1 MDALY
6 SGFINKYL
14 ALMHHLITEIKE
26 REEADMS
33 EFRERLLA
41 IEENQRGLLRE
52 TQALLKEYESS
63 DLIRENERLRRET
76 QEDRRAL
83 DKLRSETLRRR
94 KENAEL
100 RSALSEQI
108 LDEKLNILRLSNRK
122 LETYFAGEDGLR
134 VNRLKQFEEA
144 ARERIR
150 KMMLAARRLTDAEQ
164 QEFRHRLDELSRQL
178 DHSLEMQRRRNA
190 AAKSQVID
198 PMNEEYDRLGQEGV
212 DEATIQRRI
221 RQNRI
226 EMKIGLN
233 WINRLAILLILIAV
247 GTAFRYT
254 YAVWFN
260 DYMRGS
266 IFFLL
271 GALLLGG
278 GEWLYRRKRRTFAL
292 GLLGG
297 GTAVLYGSIF
307 YSYFLLGIIG
317 MTAALLLS
325 VLVTSTTVLLSLRYE
340 SRTICTF
347 GLVGG
352 YLPLLSYGLA
362 EGLEGPA
369 VYAAMGYLLLLNVL
383 LLIVSLHKRWT
394 VVAYVSFV
402 LNTVSMLLLVA
413 LADSVWIGA
422 GYAFVTFLM
431 YLVSTLAY
439 PMRFKQKLAEGDVVL
454 LGVNTWVSCG
464 VMYALL
470 QSAGAIEFRGLLA
483 LLFGLLYLGL
493 GRLAEKRVPEEKNT
507 RLLFDITAL
516 IFAILIVPFQ
526 LGGQWSAMGW
536 LAEACVLAVYGS
548 RIQSKLLERTGWVVM
563 ALCIG
568 AFMVIDLPANV
579 MSNWMAGADIRYFAI
594 KYTFITLGTVGL
606 AVFYAYEWQRNES
619 QKQNPGYYGSGERQ
633 LLLVFRYAA
642 LLNLWF
648 YALYEALRLYDA
660 VRGDG
665 GHHQAF
671 YRTLLIAAI
680 TALLSIGLS
689 RFTLIRDRI
698 VDAYAFILYLLSCL
712 MGVGLM
718 LTNPVLEREAGLNG
732 AGDYLA
738 LLLLLAANVLIF
750 WSGNRRLQH
759 LVRSRPEGGEWY
771 PVGVAAY
778 GLVML
783 TALLNV
789 QLHVDNAG
797 MVYSLAYLLIAL
809 TCIVYGFR
817 RRYVYIRRLGLAL
830 TLFCTAKLLVFDLG
844 LNGAGSRIIAYFA
857 AGFILLG
864 ISYMYQRVSN
874 RLEEEAAG
882 GGRQDAN
889 DNI

>member
-1 MDALY
+1 
-6 SGFINKYL
+6 
-14 ALMHHLITEIKE
+14 
-26 REEADMS
+26 MS

-52 TQALLKEYESS
+52 TQALLKEYELS
-63 DLIRENERLRRET
+63 DVIRENERLRRET
-76 QEDRRAL
+76 EEDRRRLTELQA
-83 DKLRSETLRRR
+83 ETLRRR

-122 LETYFAGEDGLR
+122 LDTYFAGEDGLR
-134 VNRLKQFEEA
+134 QNRLRQFEEA
-144 ARERIR
+144 TRERIR
-150 KMMLAARRLTDAEQ
+150 RMMLAARKLADTEQ
-164 QEFRHRLDELSRQL
+164 QEFRLRLDELSRQL
-178 DHSLEMQRRRNA
+178 DYSLEMQRRRSA
-190 AAKSQVID
+190 EAKQRVVD
-198 PMNEEYDRLGQEGV
+198 PMNGEYGRLAEEGV

-266 IFFLL
+266 VFFLL

-325 VLVTSTTVLLSLRYE
+325 VLVTLTAVLLSLRYE
-340 SRTICTF
+340 SKTVCTF

-383 LLIVSLHKRWT
+383 LLLVSLHKRWT
-394 VVAYVSFV
+394 LVAYVSFA
-402 LNTVSMLLLVA
+402 LNTLSMMLLVA
-413 LADSVWIGA
+413 LADNVWIA
-422 GYAFVTFLM
+422 AAYAFVTFLM
-431 YLVSTLAY
+431 YLGSTLTY
-439 PMRFKQKLAEGDVVL
+439 PLRFKQKLSEWDVVL
-454 LGVNTWVSCG
+454 LGINTWVGCG
-464 VMYALL
+464 VMYGLL
-470 QSAGAIEFRGLLA
+470 QSVGAFEFRGLLA
-483 LLFGLLYLGL
+483 LLFGLLYAGL
-493 GRLAEKRVPEEKNT
+493 GRLAEKRVPEEKST
-507 RLLFDITAL
+507 RLLFDVTAL
-516 IFAILIVPFQ
+516 IFAVLIVPLQ
-526 LGGQWSAMGW
+526 LGWQWSAVGW

-548 RIQSKLLERTGWVVM
+548 RVQSKLLERTGWVVM

-568 AFMVIDLPANV
+568 AFVLIDLPRNV
-579 MSNWMAGADIRYFAI
+579 MGHLIAGTDVQYFTV
-594 KYTFITLGTVGL
+594 KYTCITLGTL
-606 AVFYAYEWQRNES
+606 ALALFYAYEWRGDDSRNR
-619 QKQNPGYYGSGERQ
+619 GIGRYGFGERQ
-633 LLLVFRYAA
+633 MLLVFRYAA
-642 LLNLWF
+642 LLNIWF
-648 YALYEALRLYDA
+648 YGLYEGLRLYDL
-660 VRGDG
+660 VRGGAGD
-665 GHHQAF
+665 HYIF
-671 YRTLLIAAI
+671 YKTLLAAAI
-680 TALLSIGLS
+680 TALLSLGLS
-689 RFTLIRDRI
+689 RFPLIRDR
-698 VDAYAFILYLLSCL
+698 VTDTYALILYLIGCL
-712 MGVGLM
+712 IGVGLM
-718 LTNPVLEREAGLNG
+718 LTTPVLDRELDLNG
-732 AGDYLA
+732 AGNYIA
-738 LLLLLAANVLIF
+738 LLVLLAVNILIF
-750 WSGNRRLQH
+750 WSGNLRLRH
-759 LVRSRPEGGEWY
+759 LVRSYPAGGEWY
-771 PVGVAAY
+771 PVGVAVY
-778 GLVML
+778 GLIML
-783 TALLNV
+783 TALLGV

-797 MVYSLAYLLIAL
+797 MAYSLSYLLVAL
-809 TCIVYGFR
+809 GCIIYGFR
-817 RRYVYIRRLGLAL
+817 RRYVYIRRMGLAL

-844 LNGAGSRIIAYFA
+844 LNSTGSRIIAYFA

-882 GGRQDAN
+882 KGNRDAEGN
-889 DNI
+889 V